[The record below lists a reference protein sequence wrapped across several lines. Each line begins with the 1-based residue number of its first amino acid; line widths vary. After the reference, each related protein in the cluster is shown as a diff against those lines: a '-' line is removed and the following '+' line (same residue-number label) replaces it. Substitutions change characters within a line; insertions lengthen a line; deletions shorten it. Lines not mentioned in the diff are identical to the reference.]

1 MFGLSFGEVVLLMIL
16 AIVVVGPRNLPQ
28 MMRGLG
34 RTMTKVRKMT
44 VELREQSGIDEILRA
59 EGIEKEVA
67 DLRRLA
73 TGRIMD
79 VDYYEDEPKRP
90 AALPPRSREY
100 PAGGVDVYGA
110 LPDDAYSPKLAS
122 PEEERVGRG
131 GRADAAP
138 ATVEPDAPAVVA
150 VPDAPSDAPTIP
162 IETPTIPTEAPHD
175 ANAAVPPEGRR

>member
-34 RTMTKVRKMT
+34 KTVTRVRKLT

-79 VDYYEDEPKRP
+79 VDYYEDEVKRP
-90 AALPPRSREY
+90 PALPPRSREY
-100 PAGGVDVYGA
+100 PTGGVDVYGA
-110 LPDDAYSPKLAS
+110 LPDDAYGSRVGP
-122 PEEERVGRG
+122 PDEERVSRG
-131 GRADAAP
+131 GRADASLAKIESDGEAALAERAASP
-138 ATVEPDAPAVVA
+138 TDAPVGTGTK
-150 VPDAPSDAPTIP
+150 PETDAKP
-162 IETPTIPTEAPHD
+162 
-175 ANAAVPPEGRR
+175 VEGAS

>member
-34 RTMTKVRKMT
+34 RTVTRVRKMT
-44 VELREQSGIDEILRA
+44 LELREQSGIDEILRA

-73 TGRIMD
+73 TGRILD
-79 VDYYEDEPKRP
+79 VDYYEDEVKRP

-100 PAGGVDVYGA
+100 PVNGVDAYGA
-110 LPDDAYSPKLAS
+110 LPDDAYSPKLAP
-122 PEEERVGRG
+122 PEDERVGRG
-131 GRADAAP
+131 GRADVSL
-138 ATVEPDAPAVVA
+138 ATVEAEADV
-150 VPDAPSDAPTIP
+150 APSDAAA
-162 IETPTIPTEAPHD
+162 APLPVEL
-175 ANAAVPPEGRR
+175 APAAPAASPAAKPEGAS